1 MGARAVA
8 ERVSD
13 VRGLLRAAR
22 DVHRRRADL
31 APAIAASTGLSLPGV
46 ELGFGCLEIEADDA
60 SLERLVASVAEASRV
75 HVVLSANVFVA
86 PLRAL
91 ALARAA
97 SDRVTVRP
105 SPRDPTLAR
114 ALVAA
119 AANPALALL
128 EERDIAGIE
137 EGDIHV
143 YGRDASVAAVR
154 ARARPGVIVRG
165 HGAGMGVAVVTR
177 DAVVPSAASDL
188 ARDVVV
194 FDQRG
199 CLSPRLA
206 IVEGDGR
213 RASAFAEALH
223 LELAAWEARA
233 PRGALSEDERVQ
245 AAAWREGLRFAGQVW
260 SGAAHMV
267 ALAPGSALAVPPP
280 GRHVC
285 VVAAGSLEDVR
296 DSLAPVAALVVAV
309 GSDAPARVQE
319 VAPEHARLSALGEMQ
334 HPRLD
339 GPLDRRDQRKIIPA
353 TDLFR
358 E

>member
-13 VRGLLRAAR
+13 VRELLRAAR
-22 DVHRRRADL
+22 DIHRRRADL
-31 APAIAASTGLSLPGV
+31 AHAIATSTGLSLEGV
-46 ELGFGCLEIEADDA
+46 ELGFGCLEVEADDA
-60 SLERLVASVAEASRV
+60 SLERLVASVADASRV

-114 ALVAA
+114 ALVSTTAD
-119 AANPALALL
+119 PALALL
-128 EERDIAGIE
+128 EDRDVAGIE
-137 EGDIHV
+137 EGEVHV
-143 YGRDASVAAVR
+143 YGRDASIAAVR
-154 ARARPGVIVRG
+154 TRVRPGVVVRG

-177 DAVVPSAASDL
+177 DTDLALAASDL

-206 IVEGDGR
+206 VVEGEAGR
-213 RASAFAEALH
+213 AAAFAAALH
-223 LELAAWEARA
+223 EELGAWEARA
-233 PRGALSEDERVQ
+233 PRGVLSDEERVQ
-245 AAAWREGLRFAGQVW
+245 AAAWREGLRFAGEVW

-267 ALAPGSALAVPPP
+267 ALGPRSALAVPPP

-285 VVAAGSLEDVR
+285 VVAAASLEGAR
-296 DSLAPVAALVVAV
+296 DLLASLAAHIVSV
-309 GSDAPARVQE
+309 GSDAPARLPGIV
-319 VAPEHARLSALGEMQ
+319 PEHARVSALGEMQ
-334 HPRLD
+334 RPLLD
-339 GPLDRRDQRKIIPA
+339 GPLDRRGM
-353 TDLFR
+353 L
-358 E
+358 

>member
-8 ERVSD
+8 DRVSD
-13 VRGLLRAAR
+13 VRQLLRAAR
-22 DVHRRRADL
+22 EIHHRRADL
-31 APAIAASTGLSLPGV
+31 APAIAASTGLSLQGV

-60 SLERLVASVAEASRV
+60 ALERLVASVADASRV

-119 AANPALALL
+119 AADPALAVL
-128 EERDIAGIE
+128 EDRDVAGIE
-137 EGDIHV
+137 EGGEVHV

-154 ARARPGVIVRG
+154 ARVRPGVVVRG

-177 DAVVPSAASDL
+177 DAVLASAAAGL

-206 IVEGDGR
+206 VVEGDAGR
-213 RASAFAEALH
+213 AAAFAATLH
-223 LELAAWEARA
+223 RELEGWEARA
-233 PRGALSEDERVQ
+233 PRGALLDEERLQ

-267 ALAPGSALAVPPP
+267 ALGPRSALAVPPP

-285 VVAAGSLEDVR
+285 VVAADSLEDAR
-296 DSLAPVAALVVAV
+296 DWLASVAAHVVSV
-309 GSDAPARVQE
+309 GSDAPARLQGIT
-319 VAPEHARLSALGEMQ
+319 PEHARVCALGEMQ
-334 HPRLD
+334 RPLLD
-339 GPLDRRDQRKIIPA
+339 GPLDRRRYKI
-353 TDLFR
+353 TS
-358 E
+358 